1 MLHPNKDNGLVI
13 IDKTTY
19 KSKIYELLNDERK
32 FK

>member
-19 KSKIYELLNDERK
+19 KSKLYELLAKR
-32 FK
+32 